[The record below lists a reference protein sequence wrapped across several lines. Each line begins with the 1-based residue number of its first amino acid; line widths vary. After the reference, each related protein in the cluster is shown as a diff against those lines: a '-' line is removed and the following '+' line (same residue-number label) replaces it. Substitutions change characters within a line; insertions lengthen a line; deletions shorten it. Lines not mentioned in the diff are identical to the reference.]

1 MAINLHLLR
10 LFRTVAECRS
20 FSRAAEALNISQPA
34 VSKGVRELESQLG
47 CVLMERNPGGIGLTE
62 AGSLLLAHAVDLFAV
77 ERRAEEDLQSLRGL
91 AQGELHVGAST
102 TIATYVLPRI
112 LGAFQDAHPDLQLRL
127 TSANTQ
133 EVVERLL
140 AREIDV
146 ALVEGPV
153 EHPSLTAH
161 DWLSD
166 DLVVIVAPD
175 HPLAQMRKT
184 LVPADLDQVR
194 HIVREPGSGTGE
206 VVTAALEACGI
217 RPERVMEVGS
227 TEAIKQVVAAGL
239 GIAMVSAAAAK
250 DQIALGLLKVLS
262 VEGLALRRPLYRLTL
277 NGQHLK
283 FAAAAFEQFICRAEF
298 ASGGPVTGYGEDL

>member
-20 FSRAAEALNISQPA
+20 FSRAAEALHISQPA
-34 VSKGVRELESQLG
+34 VSKGVRELESQLR
-47 CVLMERNPGGIGLTE
+47 CVLVERNPGGIGLTE
-62 AGSLLLAHAVDLFAV
+62 AGTLLLAHAVDLFAV
-77 ERRAEEDLQSLRGL
+77 ERRAEEDLQALRGL

-133 EVVERLL
+133 EVAERLL
-140 AREIDV
+140 ARDIDV

-153 EHPSLTAH
+153 EHPSLSAH
-161 DWLSD
+161 PWLFD

-175 HPLAQMRKT
+175 HPLAQMGKT

-194 HIVREPGSGTGE
+194 HIVREAGSGTRE
-206 VVTAALEACGI
+206 VVGTALEACGI
-217 RPERVMEVGS
+217 RPDRVMEVGS

-250 DQIALGLLKVLS
+250 DQIALGRLKVLS
-262 VEGLALRRPLYRLTL
+262 VEGLALRRPLYRLTIT
-277 NGQHLK
+277 GHHLK
-283 FAAAAFEQFICRAEF
+283 FAAAAFEQFICQAEF
-298 ASGGPVTGYGEDL
+298 GSGERMPD